1 MLHQTLSS
9 VGTGSVRRVCV
20 PSEAHTL
27 LTEQIKIFCD
37 INAHTGT
44 FARMFVRVCVH
55 ACAQYRLEA
64 EGEKGLLTLGALT
77 MCPAVLSTLTS

>member
-1 MLHQTLSS
+1 M
-9 VGTGSVRRVCV
+9 GTGSVIRVCV

-44 FARMFVRVCVH
+44 FARMFVRVCVRMR
-55 ACAQYRLEA
+55 AARLEA
-64 EGEKGLLTLGALT
+64 EGEKRLLTLGALT

>member
-1 MLHQTLSS
+1 M
-9 VGTGSVRRVCV
+9 GTGSVRRVCV

-44 FARMFVRVCVH
+44 FARMFVRVCV
-55 ACAQYRLEA
+55 CARVRSTF
-64 EGEKGLLTLGALT
+64 GGRRGKGVINIG
-77 MCPAVLSTLTS
+77 STHNVPGCAICFDFIASR